1 MIKLLC
7 LTSLLF
13 LILLLQSFTTAVEI
27 DVNDPQNMKELYIV
41 APQGRLY
48 RAKRQWGDYGNNGG
62 FGSNFGASASNA
74 NSQSL
79 NYSPQGFDASQSLSG
94 SQTYNFGGKTLS
106 VGYAGSYSANNEGA
120 SGSFAPT
127 YSWSR

>member
-1 MIKLLC
+1 MFFKFLFH
-7 LTSLLF
+7 LTTLSFF
-13 LILLLQSFTTAVEI
+13 LTLLLTFTFAIEI
-27 DVNDPQNMKELYIV
+27 DVNDPQNIQDLYIV

-48 RAKRQWGDYGNNGG
+48 RAKRQWGGYGG
-62 FGSNFGASASNA
+62 NFGASSSNA
-74 NSQSL
+74 GSQSI

-94 SQTYNFGGKTLS
+94 SQSYNFGGRTLS
-106 VGYAGSYSANNEGA
+106 VGYAGSYSANKDGA